1 MSVRS
6 SAMGIA
12 NHTPVT
18 SKNLGSI
25 KRKAVI
31 NPNVRKKDI
40 IADTFP
46 FDNAVNKA
54 EEKILQPE
62 NRKLK
67 EKIANPIF
75 VISKT
80 FSLFPANIL
89 AIFSP
94 AKNENK
100 NTIIEIAATK
110 ARQIRTTFFNCFT
123 FSPP

>member
-1 MSVRS
+1 MSVRN
-6 SAMGIA
+6 SAIGIA

-18 SKNLGSI
+18 SKHIGSI

-31 NPNVRKKDI
+31 NPNVLRKDI

-54 EEKILQPE
+54 EEKILHPE
-62 NRKLK
+62 NRNPK
-67 EKIANPIF
+67 EKRANPIF

-80 FSLFPANIL
+80 FLLFPANTL

-100 NTIIEIAATK
+100 NTIIETAVIK

-123 FSPP
+123 FSLP

>member
-1 MSVRS
+1 MS
-6 SAMGIA
+6 IA
-12 NHTPVT
+12 NHTLVT

-46 FDNAVNKA
+46 FNNAVNNA

-62 NRKLK
+62 NRKPK

-75 VISKT
+75 VILKT
-80 FSLFPANIL
+80 FSLFHTNIL

-100 NTIIEIAATK
+100 NTITETVIIK
-110 ARQIRTTFFNCFT
+110 ARQIRTTFFNCFI
-123 FSPP
+123 FSLP

>member
-1 MSVRS
+1 MNVKS

-18 SKNLGSI
+18 SQNWGSI
-25 KRKAVI
+25 KIKAVI

-46 FDNAVNKA
+46 FDNAVNNA
-54 EEKILQPE
+54 DEKILQPE
-62 NRKLK
+62 NRKPK
-67 EKIANPIF
+67 EKIVNPIF
-75 VISKT
+75 VILKT

-89 AIFSP
+89 AIFPP

-100 NTIIEIAATK
+100 NTITETAVIK

-123 FSPP
+123 FLLP